1 MSDMDIVDRLR
12 GAISD
17 EDNDGQLLED
27 AADEIVRQRYEIESL
42 QDELEEEWQAMA
54 GASL

>member
-1 MSDMDIVDRLR
+1 MDTLDIVDRLR

-27 AADEIVRQRYEIESL
+27 AADEIVRLRYEIESL
-42 QDELEEEWQAMA
+42 QDELEEEWQDMA